1 MHCALLL
8 CSAFAIAIAGPIVQ
22 DTDIQQV
29 SATINYAYA
38 FDVSAP
44 ISTTAVS
51 CLKKNNY
58 TAGYVSSSYCSSWR
72 LRLFVSTR
80 ARSRVGMIF
89 LYMCLA
95 VVSASAL
102 QYDPRTTLHSLLT
115 KRLTL
120 PSYFISHYDKRT
132 LDFDDPRLFSA
143 AFGKRS
149 GAPVRSLSKFQVVK
163 RFPYFGSDDYE
174 DIYEKRDNADIMD
187 PRFFTNSFGKRSDFF
202 LDDPRFSSMSFGKRR

>member
-1 MHCALLL
+1 
-8 CSAFAIAIAGPIVQ
+8 
-22 DTDIQQV
+22 
-29 SATINYAYA
+29 
-38 FDVSAP
+38 
-44 ISTTAVS
+44 
-51 CLKKNNY
+51 
-58 TAGYVSSSYCSSWR
+58 
-72 LRLFVSTR
+72 
-80 ARSRVGMIF
+80 MIF

-102 QYDPRTTLHSLLT
+102 QYDPRTTLHSLLS

-149 GAPVRSLSKFQVVK
+149 GAPVRSLSNFQVVK
-163 RFPYFGSDDYE
+163 RFPYFSDDYE
-174 DIYEKRDNADIMD
+174 DIYEKRDNADLMD